1 MKKNFLLLALL
12 ALATIGFTA
21 CGGDDINDGGN
32 DVPDN
37 KTDVKLPEQPYK
49 EDAVRLKF
57 TQDNPVDYYI
67 KDENGKTGYNV
78 TELEL
83 TESGYYFV
91 KLEKKRDM
99 EAKATRAAEP
109 DYFYLWG
116 LYTKNGNGTYEL
128 AGFGSVTIRFNG
140 GGSVSLTLTIVS
152 SAEETGTVTVNV
164 TVTPPNNNNSQE
176 NLNLCRS
183 WDIVSTRVQIEG
195 VSGFYQ
201 ENGCDLNSILAYIK
215 SLADVKD
222 NLKANQVI
230 EKIVFSDN
238 GTFSLLYANE
248 NTDRA
253 GWRWVS
259 ESAGTL
265 AYDWEFGDMGYS
277 FVDGTAQVILKPISE
292 PSQLKLFGSTINKEG
307 ARKKVTITVNI
318 K

>member
-1 MKKNFLLLALL
+1 MKKNLLLLALL

-99 EAKATRAAEP
+99 EAKSTRAAEP

-116 LYTKNGNGTYEL
+116 MYTKREDGSFDL
-128 AGFGSVTIRFNG
+128 AGFGYVTIVGNG
-140 GGSVSLTLTIVS
+140 NS
-152 SAEETGTVTVNV
+152 SAQVTINLVTGTENPNTTVTVTV
-164 TVTPPNNNNSQE
+164 TVTPPNNNNSQK
-176 NLNLCRS
+176 NQNLCRA
-183 WDIVSTRVQIEG
+183 WDIISTRVQIEG

-201 ENGCDLNSILAYIK
+201 EQGCNINSILDYIK
-215 SLADVKD
+215 NYSDVKD
-222 NLKANQVI
+222 NLKPNTVI
-230 EKIVFSDN
+230 ETIVFSDN
-238 GTFSLLYANE
+238 GTFALLYKNE
-248 NTDRA
+248 RTDKA
-253 GWRWVS
+253 TWRWVN
-259 ESAGTL
+259 EQEGTL
-265 AYDWEFGDMGYS
+265 RYDWDFGDMGYS
-277 FVDGTAQVILKPISE
+277 FIDGTASVTFGNPT
-292 PSQLKLFGSTINKEG
+292 QLKLFGTVDDGKGE
-307 ARKKVTITVNI
+307 RKKVTATINI